1 MQSWYN
7 VCMEFDAILKTMLEA
22 CPPDWPRLIGESVFQ
37 VDVID
42 ADISTVS
49 GAADKVLHIKDTDE
63 WILHFEFQVGPD
75 AAKPR
80 KINLYNSVLED
91 RTGLPVQSVL
101 ILLRPEAYLR
111 AYSGRYERSLPK
123 MTQAYRQ
130 FDYDVLKVWQIP
142 ASHFLS
148 GIGTLALAP
157 ISDITE
163 AELPAVLKEMKRRL
177 GSRTPPSVKEQI
189 WTSAYVLAGL
199 RYKEEITGPLFEET
213 LCMEEST
220 TYQAI
225 LRKGEAR
232 GSIATMQ
239 KTLLRQGELRFQLV
253 PSKKALA
260 KLMKISDAETLE
272 GLTEKILSAESW
284 EDLLGLPE
292 RKR

>member
-1 MQSWYN
+1 
-7 VCMEFDAILKTMLEA
+7 MEFDAILKTMLEA
-22 CPPDWPRLIGESVFQ
+22 GPPDWPRLIGEPESEVR
-37 VDVID
+37 VID
-42 ADISTVS
+42 ADFSTVS
-49 GAADKVLHIKDTDE
+49 GAADKVLHILGPEE

-91 RTGLPVQSVL
+91 RTGLPVRSVL

-123 MTQAYRQ
+123 MTQAYQQ
-130 FDYDVLKVWQIP
+130 FEYDVLKVWQIP
-142 ASHFLS
+142 ASQFLS
-148 GIGTLALAP
+148 GIGTLPLAP
-157 ISDITE
+157 ISAITE

-177 GSRTPPSVKEQI
+177 GRKTPPSVKEQI

-213 LCMEEST
+213 LGMEEST

-225 LRKGEAR
+225 LRKGEAK

-239 KTLLRQGELRFQLV
+239 KTLLRLGELRFRLV
-253 PSKKALA
+253 PSKKVLA
-260 KLMKISDAETLE
+260 KLMKISDVATLE
-272 GLTEKILSAESW
+272 GLTDRILFAESW